1 MTSGTTAGVCRLS
14 LRERYPV
21 MSTSFRGAKGDY
33 TCRPFE
39 SGYTIRATWA
49 IDSEIILGRWLN
61 LGGGGLRIIYQTKKI

>member
-1 MTSGTTAGVCRLS
+1 
-14 LRERYPV
+14 

-49 IDSEIILGRWLN
+49 IDSEISLGRWLN